1 MKKLALF
8 VWNFALFFSIVSA
21 VTLGAISAI
30 YFAFCF
36 IAWNMLGVDQLTE
49 NALVAVR
56 IALVFTFVVT
66 TKWIFTD
73 GRREWD
79 W

>member
-1 MKKLALF
+1 MKKLGLF
-8 VWNFALFFSIVSA
+8 LWNFSLFFGLVSVMA
-21 VTLGAISAI
+21 LGAISAI

-56 IALVFTFVVT
+56 IAMVFSFAVT
-66 TKWIFTD
+66 TSWIFTD